1 MRKITCVSLILLLL
15 FVVACDEG
23 QIDDIPLPEPEIN
36 TVATENN

>member
-1 MRKITCVSLILLLL
+1 LLL

-36 TVATENN
+36 KVATENN